1 MDLLRGLGVV
11 PEFLGYHLVI
21 FLVTYLVLH
30 FLLFKPYFK
39 AYLARVER
47 TMGRAELAEKYLAE
61 TQSLQAEY
69 EGKAQELSH
78 KYRAIF
84 DSSRVQAMKEYDKLV
99 SEARQTAKA
108 EFDAAKQNISAEMQ
122 AARKNLQAEVPAL
135 SEVITARLLG
145 KDLAQ

>member
-21 FLVTYLVLH
+21 FLMTYLFLH
-30 FLLFKPYFK
+30 FVLFRPYFK
-39 AYLARVER
+39 AYLGRVER
-47 TMGRAELAEKYLAE
+47 TMGRAEMAERYLAE
-61 TQSLQAEY
+61 SRSLQAEY
-69 EGKAQELSH
+69 EAKAQELSH

-84 DSSRVQAMKEYDKLV
+84 DSSRAKAMREYDQMV
-99 SEARQTAKA
+99 NEARQAAKA
-108 EFDAAKQNISAEMQ
+108 EFETAKKSIAAEMQ
-122 AARKNLQAEVPAL
+122 GARKNLQAEVPVL